1 MKRSLFPYIQKDLDK
16 KIVLLAGPR
25 QVGKT
30 TLSKTLI
37 KDFEY
42 FNYDA
47 SADRKIV
54 NAAQWRKDTDLV
66 ILDEVHKMRKWKSWI
81 KGVYDTAGIPPRL
94 LLTGSARLDTF
105 RKAGDSLAGRH
116 FYYRLHPFTLKEL
129 KGQMDAEVTL
139 KQLLKFGGFPEPF
152 LSNSERTAARWRKGH
167 LDVILRQDILDLE
180 RVREIRSIEILIELL
195 AERVGSLVSYQ
206 SLAED
211 IGTSIHTIKH
221 WLEIL
226 QRLFVIF
233 QVSPFS
239 KNIAGALKKE
249 SKYYFYDVGQVLNGD
264 AARLENVVACALLA
278 ELNFME
284 DTEGKKTAL
293 HLIRDKQ
300 KHEVDF
306 VVIVD
311 KRPRLLVEVKTVD
324 EAFSPSLFRFAE
336 RLGEKDLKSYQVVLE
351 CSREKESQ
359 GVRLLSVA
367 KFLNNIQL

>member
-81 KGVYDTAGIPPRL
+81 KGIYDTAGIPPRL

-278 ELNFME
+278 ELNFIE

-311 KRPRLLVEVKTVD
+311 KRPRLLVEVKMVD
-324 EAFSPSLFRFAE
+324 EAFSSSLFRFAE
-336 RLGEKDLKSYQVVLE
+336 RLGEKDLKSCQVVLE

>member
-1 MKRSLFPYIQKDLDK
+1 MKRSLLPYIQKDLDK

-66 ILDEVHKMRKWKSWI
+66 ILDEGHKMRKWKSWI
-81 KGVYDTAGIPPRL
+81 KGIYDTAGIPPRL

-278 ELNFME
+278 ELNFIE

-311 KRPRLLVEVKTVD
+311 KRPRLLVEVKMVD
-324 EAFSPSLFRFAE
+324 EAFSSSLFRFAE
-336 RLGEKDLKSYQVVLE
+336 RLGEKDLKSCQVVLE

>member
-81 KGVYDTAGIPPRL
+81 KGIYDTAGIPPRL

-195 AERVGSLVSYQ
+195 AERVGSLLSYQ

-278 ELNFME
+278 ELNFIE

-311 KRPRLLVEVKTVD
+311 KRPRLLVEVKMVD
-324 EAFSPSLFRFAE
+324 EAFSSSLFRFAE
-336 RLGEKDLKSYQVVLE
+336 RLGEKDLKSCQVVLE

>member
-81 KGVYDTAGIPPRL
+81 KGIYDTAGIPPRL

-249 SKYYFYDVGQVLNGD
+249 SKYYFSDVGQVLNGD

-278 ELNFME
+278 ELNFIE

-311 KRPRLLVEVKTVD
+311 KRPRLLVEVKMVD
-324 EAFSPSLFRFAE
+324 EAFSSSLFRFAE
-336 RLGEKDLKSYQVVLE
+336 RLGEKDLKSCQVVLE

>member
-278 ELNFME
+278 ELNFIE

-311 KRPRLLVEVKTVD
+311 KRPRLLVEVKMVD
-324 EAFSPSLFRFAE
+324 EAFSSSLFRFAE

>member
-94 LLTGSARLDTF
+94 LLTGSAQLDTF

-278 ELNFME
+278 ELNFIE

-311 KRPRLLVEVKTVD
+311 KRPRLLVEVKMVD
-324 EAFSPSLFRFAE
+324 EAFSSSLFRFAE

>member
-94 LLTGSARLDTF
+94 LLTGSAQLDTF

-221 WLEIL
+221 WLAIL

-278 ELNFME
+278 ELNFIE

-311 KRPRLLVEVKTVD
+311 KRPRLLVEVKMVD
-324 EAFSPSLFRFAE
+324 EAFSSSLFRFAE

-367 KFLNNIQL
+367 KFLNNIKL